1 MSDFKLFHHP
11 ITLWMIGAGSGL
23 LNSQQLAKVSDD
35 VCLKLMFLVSVQG
48 LWYAMFADK
57 VLEKTVLVFHGT
69 EVDIL

>member
-23 LNSQQLAKVSDD
+23 LNSQQLTKFSDD
-35 VCLKLMFLVSVQG
+35 VCLKRMFLVSVQG